1 MKQKF
6 FLVLLSFIAF
16 YVAKAQHQLT
26 KLWSTDTIVP
36 VPESVLFDGHN
47 KVLYVSLIDG
57 DPGKK
62 DNQGGVAKIGLDGK
76 IINMN
81 WITGLSAPKGMGIF
95 KNTLYVA
102 DIDQVVAADI
112 TTGKITQKI
121 SVDGAQ
127 FLNDITIANDGT
139 VFVSDSRKGNVI
151 AIKNGKAAE
160 YAADFKGPNG
170 LLAVGSDLYVLA
182 SGTLYKLD
190 ANKQRTTIAEGMET
204 STDGIEQVKPGE
216 FIVSAWSGVV
226 YNVANGKTEVML
238 DTRNEKSNTADIG
251 YDSKNKIVYVPTFF
265 KKSVVAYQYK

>member
-6 FLVLLSFIAF
+6 FLVFLSFIAF
-16 YVAKAQHQLT
+16 YAARAQHQLT

-102 DIDQVVAADI
+102 DIDQVVAADL

-127 FLNDITIANDGT
+127 FLNDITISNDGT

-151 AIKNGKAAE
+151 AIKDGKVSE
-160 YAADFKGPNG
+160 YATDFKGPNG

-190 ANKQRTTIAEGMET
+190 ASKQRTTIAEGMEA
-204 STDGIEQVKPGE
+204 STDGIEEVKPGE
-216 FIVSAWSGVV
+216 FIVSAWVGVV
-226 YNVANGKTEVML
+226 YHVANGKAEVML